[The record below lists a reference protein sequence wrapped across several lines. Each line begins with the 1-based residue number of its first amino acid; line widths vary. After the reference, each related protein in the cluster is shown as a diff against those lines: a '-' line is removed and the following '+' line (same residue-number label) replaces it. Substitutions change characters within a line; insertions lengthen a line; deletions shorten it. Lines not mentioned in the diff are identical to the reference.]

1 MSSNPHGA
9 LAHNNV
15 WTAVFGNP
23 DLLDKIVT
31 HVTFKTLAATVLQL
45 NRAFCNS
52 AQQRLRCALRLLA
65 PPFRMQPRQILE
77 STVLH
82 LAGRQLGDDGVS
94 AIADACASGALAQ
107 CTTLGL
113 AGNKIGDKGLEA
125 LSGALATGALASVT
139 ILRLDSNQI
148 GDVGMQS
155 FSKALAGGA
164 MAGLTYLCL
173 AFNPI
178 GDAGMQAFSTALAN
192 GAMAQLQASSLLT
205 ALSPSPEAWHAH
217 YPNPDLSFGVQYAEP
232 LPPQEQDWRRG
243 HDQVLGGVRR
253 RGPMAA

>member
-94 AIADACASGALAQ
+94 AIADACASGV
-107 CTTLGL
+107 
-113 AGNKIGDKGLEA
+113 
-125 LSGALATGALASVT
+125 LASIT
-139 ILRLDSNQI
+139 ELRLNSNLI

-155 FSKALAGGA
+155 FSTALAN
-164 MAGLTYLCL
+164 GLL
-173 AFNPI
+173 ASLEKLSLYSNQI
-178 GDAGMQAFSTALAN
+178 GDAGMQAFLTALAG
-192 GAMAQLQASSLLT
+192 GALP
-205 ALSPSPEAWHAH
+205 ALKML
-217 YPNPDLSFGVQYAEP
+217 NLSGNTIGTTTKETFKSDICGRFNVCE
-232 LPPQEQDWRRG
+232 
-243 HDQVLGGVRR
+243 LG
-253 RGPMAA
+253 